1 MDNYFRYAQ
10 NSRSISRPLS
20 GAEGSAYDFEMSD
33 GRNLT
38 NRFQM
43 KQIRFERFVLIC

>member
-10 NSRSISRPLS
+10 NSRSLS
-20 GAEGSAYDFEMSD
+20 GAEGSAYDFGVPN

-38 NRFQM
+38 NRFKI
-43 KQIRFERFVLIC
+43 KQIRFVKFV